1 MTGINSAKALT
12 LALGLSF
19 LSLADTIQKTPS
31 VADCSFQVDPD
42 RFLAQEGRVRREVND
57 RVLKMAR
64 SARAAA
70 APAVAAESLP
80 QRNFIDQEIFG
91 KLIQMKVPSAR
102 LSSDTEFLR
111 RIYLDLTGRIPS
123 SDDIRAF
130 LADTTPNKRDNV
142 IDQLIY
148 SNEVSDRWTMWLGD
162 LLQNTAT
169 LNSVNF
175 NRNIQ
180 GRNAFFA
187 YIQNAVYNEK
197 SFQEIATDVI
207 NGHG

>member
-1 MTGINSAKALT
+1 MTGIRGVKAVT
-12 LALGLSF
+12 AFIGLSSF

-64 SARAAA
+64 SAHAVE

-91 KLIQMKVPSAR
+91 KLIQKKAPSAR

-111 RIYLDLTGRIPS
+111 RVYLDLTGRIPS
-123 SDDIRAF
+123 PEDVRVF
-130 LADTTPNKRDNV
+130 LADTTPGKRDAI
-142 IDQLIY
+142 IDKLVY
-148 SNEVSDRWTMWLGD
+148 STEFSDRWTMWLGD

-180 GRNAFFA
+180 EIGRA
-187 YIQNAVYNEK
+187 
-197 SFQEIATDVI
+197 SCR
-207 NGHG
+207 